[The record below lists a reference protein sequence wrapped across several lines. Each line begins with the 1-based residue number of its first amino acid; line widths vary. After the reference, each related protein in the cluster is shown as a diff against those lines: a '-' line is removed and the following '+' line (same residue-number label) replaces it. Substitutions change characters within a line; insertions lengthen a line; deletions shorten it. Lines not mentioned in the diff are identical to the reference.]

1 MDKFLQLMTLIFNE
15 TKDPSTLLKRLL
27 TLLVGVIIYLF
38 LMYTSEVMSFIKT
51 FSTSAV
57 LEQVHTQRV
66 NEFPNLA
73 REKSMILFS
82 QTRADAVFIV
92 KYKPES
98 INDYQTVIAWEG
110 NAQLDKSDMADKA
123 VNKTSNFY
131 RTQLDGFNYEEKP
144 VEDRRGYYPNLFI
157 PSFKNVSFDYVYT
170 CPFFNLNNIYSGYIA
185 IAWEKVPVAD
195 GDLAGFRDYLA
206 KLCGPQ
212 QRSLGRAL

>member
-1 MDKFLQLMTLIFNE
+1 MEKFLQLMTLLFNE
-15 TKDPSTLLKRLL
+15 TKDPSALLKRLL

-38 LMYTSEVMSFIKT
+38 VMYTSEVMSFIKT
-51 FSTSAV
+51 FSTTAV

-73 REKSMILFS
+73 REKSMILYS
-82 QTRADAVFIV
+82 QTHADAVFVV

-110 NAQLDKSDMADKA
+110 NAQLDKSDLADKA
-123 VNKTSNFY
+123 VNKTSDFY

-144 VEDRRGYYPNLFI
+144 VENKHGYYSTTFI
-157 PSFKNVSFDYVYT
+157 PVFKNVNFAYVYT
-170 CPFFNLNNIYSGYIA
+170 CPYFNLNNIYSGYIA
-185 IAWEKVPVAD
+185 MAWEKVPVD
-195 GDLAGFRDYLA
+195 NIDIVGFRDYLA

-212 QRSLGRAL
+212 QRSLGRSL

>member
-1 MDKFLQLMTLIFNE
+1 MDKFLQLMTMLFNE
-15 TKDPSTLLKRLL
+15 TKDPSTFLKRLL

-57 LEQVHTQRV
+57 LEQVQEQRIYA
-66 NEFPNLA
+66 FPTLA
-73 REKSMILFS
+73 REKSMILYS
-82 QTRADAVFIV
+82 QTHADAVFVV

-98 INDYQTVIAWEG
+98 INDYQTIVAWEG

-131 RTQLDGFNYEEKP
+131 RTQLDGFNFEVRP
-144 VEDRRGYYPNLFI
+144 VENQRGYYSNIFVPT
-157 PSFKNVSFDYVYT
+157 FKNVDFDYIYT
-170 CPFFNLNNIYSGYIA
+170 CPVFNLNNIYSGYIA
-185 IAWEKVPVAD
+185 IAWEKIPID
-195 GDLAGFRDYLA
+195 NEDIPGFRDYLA

-212 QRSLGRAL
+212 QRALGRAL